1 MKAEPIQE
9 LELPEAT
16 EEMLGESRMVL
27 PGLQAL
33 FGFQLIAVFST
44 RFSIDLT
51 RGEQQLHLLAIGLVA
66 VAVALVMGTAAYHRQ
81 TGPRRVS
88 VGFLR
93 LASRLLLW
101 AMVALMVA
109 LGLDFYLI
117 ARVILHNPQISLI
130 LSVAL
135 LAWFSLVWF
144 VLPRWRLLR
153 GWLGDR
159 SENSGTGR
167 S

>member
-33 FGFQLIAVFST
+33 FGFQLIAVFSS
-44 RFSIDLT
+44 RFSTDLT
-51 RGEQQLHLLAIGLVA
+51 PGEQRLHLLAIGLVA

-88 VGFLR
+88 AGFLR
-93 LASRLLLW
+93 AGQPL
-101 AMVALMVA
+101 VA
-109 LGLDFYLI
+109 LGHGCPHGGAWTGF
-117 ARVILHNPQISLI
+117 
-130 LSVAL
+130 LSHR
-135 LAWFSLVWF
+135 
-144 VLPRWRLLR
+144 PRH
-153 GWLGDR
+153 
-159 SENSGTGR
+159 SE
-167 S
+167 